1 MFKLVCYST
10 LILLAAI
17 QCSPKHRDLDAIK
30 KSGTLRVLTINSET
44 TYYENRDGQGDG
56 LEYVMAKDFADFLN
70 VKLQVIVKDSVA
82 ELFDS
87 LKAGRGDLIAATIS
101 KTEKRKENWLFGPS
115 YQTEQ
120 QQLVCQKKISPKTL
134 TDLQKFEVVV
144 GVKTSYHERLIQ
156 LAKEYEGL
164 SWRVEYDITTPE
176 LFKKIADGSI
186 DCTIADSSVVKVYQR
201 YFPELQVSLD
211 IGSPQEVAWVFRP
224 EQEELEEQVQ
234 LWFDKVKT
242 RKLKKWKKDFYFF
255 VKNFDP
261 FDIRKLI
268 ERIESRLPK
277 YENFL
282 KQAAEAIGW
291 EWTLLAAISYQES
304 HWNPK
309 AKSPTGVRG
318 FMMLTR
324 NTAKAMGVKN
334 RLDPKASILGGA
346 RYLERL
352 EKRVP
357 SYIPYPDRKWMTL
370 ASYNVGFAHVR
381 DARGVAAWQGEN
393 PNTWTGLRE
402 VLPLLS
408 SKKIYKRLPHG
419 YARGLEPVLYVSRIR
434 NYHGVIKRELLRK
447 GRL

>member
-1 MFKLVCYST
+1 
-10 LILLAAI
+10 
-17 QCSPKHRDLDAIK
+17 
-30 KSGTLRVLTINSET
+30 
-44 TYYENRDGQGDG
+44 
-56 LEYVMAKDFADFLN
+56 
-70 VKLQVIVKDSVA
+70 
-82 ELFDS
+82 
-87 LKAGRGDLIAATIS
+87 
-101 KTEKRKENWLFGPS
+101 
-115 YQTEQ
+115 
-120 QQLVCQKKISPKTL
+120 
-134 TDLQKFEVVV
+134 
-144 GVKTSYHERLIQ
+144 
-156 LAKEYEGL
+156 
-164 SWRVEYDITTPE
+164 
-176 LFKKIADGSI
+176 
-186 DCTIADSSVVKVYQR
+186 
-201 YFPELQVSLD
+201 
-211 IGSPQEVAWVFRP
+211 
-224 EQEELEEQVQ
+224 
-234 LWFDKVKT
+234 
-242 RKLKKWKKDFYFF
+242 
-255 VKNFDP
+255 
-261 FDIRKLI
+261 
-268 ERIESRLPK
+268 
-277 YENFL
+277 
-282 KQAAEAIGW
+282 
-291 EWTLLAAISYQES
+291 LLAAISYQES